1 MYHSKEIHEYLVKHI
16 GKDYYLYPKCVKW
29 YLRIL
34 KYHSYNKRKIDIRV

>member
-1 MYHSKEIHEYLVKHI
+1 MYHSKEILEYLVKHI

-34 KYHSYNKRKIDIRV
+34 KYHSYNRIDIRV